1 MSGFLVGSG
10 MIRLFVESDN
20 CVAFFP
26 SSVKRTVD
34 DVLIVGNDC
43 NQGPFETLTKLS
55 TRAELHQ
62 EFGDQRESFSWSYC
76 DGVLA
81 NSYGGAIIYYR
92 TDKSLWHALDAIA
105 ESDYPYAD
113 ELKKILKD
121 VRS

>member
-20 CVAFFP
+20 CIAFFP
-26 SSVKRTVD
+26 SSIKRTVD

-43 NQGPFETLTKLS
+43 TTGPFETLTKLA
-55 TRAELHQ
+55 TRAELNQ
-62 EFGDQRESFSWSYC
+62 EFGYQPDSFSWLYC
-76 DGVLA
+76 DDVL
-81 NSYGGAIIYYR
+81 NHSYGGAIIYYR
-92 TDKSLWHALDAIA
+92 TDKSLWRALDDIT

-121 VRS
+121 IRT